1 MALEDLFGSPDYL
14 RQLIGEEQFDRAK
27 QSALNQGIINA
38 SLQLLAGTPPSFD
51 NRGATGRL
59 LAQAGQAGL
68 QGYQAGMDKTLSDIA
83 KSMQVREMLAKQ
95 KSREAQQ
102 KALQVATTTM
112 QPAVIPEGQTLRDD
126 QGELTMGAEAPK
138 AVPSTFNA
146 DIYKT
151 YALRLGVDPKDIS
164 STIEAMRGKTTTVKA
179 GETILGEDMKPIYS
193 APREANLQSI
203 DTPQGV
209 MIFNPVTG
217 GYTPARDASGQP
229 IMGTQGKPP
238 AKFDES
244 VNNIKNLRT
253 SIDSYINELKNTDPR
268 YLFPGS
274 SKSAE
279 LGTKFTD
286 VQMRIKNL
294 YELGAI
300 TGPDLTLLNQAITD
314 PTSMAGRYKGKESL
328 EKQANT
334 INSILDQNTINL
346 YETYRQP
353 VPKDLKRETKVTP
366 ENVGLTLPQ
375 GVTVKRVK

>member
-1 MALEDLFGSPDYL
+1 MALLGTSPL
-14 RQLIGEEQFDRAK
+14 MNLLSPEQRASA
-27 QSALNQGIINA
+27 QESALSMGGLTA
-38 SLQLLAGTPPSFD
+38 LAQLLAASGPQRTPVGT
-51 NRGATGRL
+51 
-59 LAQAGQAGL
+59 GQAIGQAL
-68 QGYQAGMDKTLSDIA
+68 LGGVTGYQAGMDKTLKDIA
-83 KSMQVREMLAKQ
+83 TSIQLQDVLQRQA
-95 KSREAQQ
+95 SRQAQQ
-102 KALQVATTTM
+102 AALRAATTGIETT
-112 QPAVIPEGQTLRDD
+112 VPEGQTLRDD
-126 QGELTMGAEAPK
+126 QGVLTMGSEVKETMKPFDA
-138 AVPSTFNA
+138 N
-146 DIYKT
+146 IYKNF
-151 YALRLGVDPKDIS
+151 ALRLGVDPKDIS
-164 STIEAMRGKTTTVKA
+164 STIESMRGKTTTVKA

-209 MIFNPVTG
+209 MTFNPVTG
-217 GYTPARDASGQP
+217 GYVPALDAQGNR

-279 LGTKFTD
+279 LATKFTD

-353 VPKDLKRETKVTP
+353 VPKDLKRDKKVTP
-366 ENVGLTLPQ
+366 EDVGLTLPQ